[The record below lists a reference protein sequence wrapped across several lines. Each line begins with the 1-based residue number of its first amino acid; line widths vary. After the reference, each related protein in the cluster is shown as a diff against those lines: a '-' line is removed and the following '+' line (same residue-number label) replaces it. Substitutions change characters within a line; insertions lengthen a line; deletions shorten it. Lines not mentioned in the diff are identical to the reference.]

1 MGGVERMNCLSAVR
15 FLWNLDR
22 KNSQKWG
29 KCNKSR
35 TTCRQGKKRLSLE
48 SIEKGLSNDIWSAR
62 KQGRAQ
68 KW

>member
-1 MGGVERMNCLSAVR
+1 MGGVERINGLSAVR

-22 KNSQKWG
+22 KNSQKGG
-29 KCNKSR
+29 KYNKSR
-35 TTCRQGKKRLSLE
+35 TTCRPEKKRLSLE
-48 SIEKGLSNDIWSAR
+48 SIKKDLSNDIWSAR

>member
-1 MGGVERMNCLSAVR
+1 MSGVERTSCLSVVR
-15 FLWNLDR
+15 ILWNLDR

-29 KCNKSR
+29 KWDKSR
-35 TTCRQGKKRLSLE
+35 TTDRQGKKGPSLE
-48 SIEKGLSNDIWSAR
+48 SIKKDLSNDIWSAR